1 MGIMKVWKKGALI
14 GGMVGVIG
22 TLITYLTGD
31 ISVISIPVVL
41 LFSIFGA
48 GLLFL
53 SPFFELFTL
62 VVVYGLIGAIIGY
75 LIGGNN

>member
-1 MGIMKVWKKGALI
+1 MRAWKNGAFI
-14 GGMVGVIG
+14 GGIIGVIG
-22 TLITYLTGD
+22 TLVTYLTGD
-31 ISVISIPVVL
+31 ISFISIPVVL

-62 VVVYGLIGAIIGY
+62 VVVYGLIGAIIGH
-75 LIGGNN
+75 LIGRMK